1 MGLKIA
7 VHRLFRKIGYD
18 FRRYHSDNFP
28 GVFNRIKIINK
39 QNINLVLDI
48 GASEGCMLL
57 AREAGYKG
65 RIISFE
71 PLGESF
77 KLLNQKSDKDILNGI
92 VSTLLLGESDGEVE
106 MNVSDILPVVH
117 YFQ

>member
-28 GVFNRIKIINK
+28 ELNRIKIINK

-57 AREAGYKG
+57 
-65 RIISFE
+65 SFVK
-71 PLGESF
+71 P
-77 KLLNQKSDKDILNGI
+77 DIR
-92 VSTLLLGESDGEVE
+92 TY
-106 MNVSDILPVVH
+106 
-117 YFQ
+117 YFI